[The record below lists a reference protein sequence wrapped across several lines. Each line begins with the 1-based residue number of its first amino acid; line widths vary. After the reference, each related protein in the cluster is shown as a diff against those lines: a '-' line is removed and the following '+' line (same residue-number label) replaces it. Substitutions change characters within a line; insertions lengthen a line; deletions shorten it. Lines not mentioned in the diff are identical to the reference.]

1 MDVQETR
8 LQQVLEGSKQYRVP
22 LYQRPYSWTTKQL
35 DRLWSDIVELAEHR
49 IDSPHATHFT
59 GSLVL
64 SLGQVGPSGSEFL
77 VVDGQQR
84 LTTLTLLICA
94 LRDHYAEVEP
104 DAPEKMARLE
114 ESYLIDRFKSGDD
127 RLKLLPTQADRD
139 AYRSIISRN
148 VDGAP
153 QSGILE
159 AYRFFRTR
167 IHQADAPDDPH
178 DIDRIE
184 SAVLNGLVFVSIT
197 AKGDD
202 NVYRIFES
210 LNNTGLKL
218 TQGDLLRN
226 YLFMRLGGR
235 GEEIYDSWWLPMQR
249 TLSPSD
255 LETLFW
261 IDLIWRNPIA
271 KQGDIYTLQ
280 VERMRDLDDDEIV
293 AEVRRFGELAKL
305 FSLIRRPDGEA
316 DQHVR
321 AQLLRFQQWR
331 LAAAEPLMLHLLRLR
346 ADGSLDDSSLAA
358 ALHLIESFMVRRL
371 VVGASTSAISRILY
385 TAPGEVGEED
395 AVASL
400 HAYLSRGRKFFA
412 TDAQIA
418 DAVVTKPFYYQGR
431 SSQRKTLLSWLEQAT
446 PLQYGDRQLVGKEQV
461 ELENLTIE
469 HIMPQSISAAWR
481 QSLEVDLGDFDS
493 ADEVQEEY
501 LHTLANLTLT
511 GYNSELSN
519 HPFEQKRELL
529 TASGI
534 RLNAEVAMHD
544 RWGRAEIL
552 GRGAVLAKRIAQTWI
567 GPLDDT
573 DVSDAG
579 VTWKVALDAIDAIP
593 AGRWASY
600 GDVAAVAGTHPV
612 PLGAFL
618 SSTVVPNAY
627 RVLKRRGMIAPS
639 FVWAEQ
645 SPNAGLDPMELLQS
659 EGIEFNSSRRASQ
672 KQRMSVSELAEAIG
686 LMVRSDVDPLQDE
699 SESRYTFLEAV
710 TLELTPSTA
719 NGVNA
724 LLDSWESMGGRVE
737 YNADGTSCHFIA
749 PASSARQKPTKPI
762 IMYAIG
768 KIEFPFATLENR
780 PPFDEPEL
788 REGYKARLNAAR
800 LVDLTG
806 DISALRYPSAPLSA
820 LESTAMR
827 DSVADVL
834 TWFLSELDRYD
845 AEYATADPVGAI

>member
-35 DRLWSDIVELAEHR
+35 DRLWNDIVELAEHR
-49 IDSPHATHFT
+49 VDAPHATHFT

-94 LRDHYAEVEP
+94 LRDHYDEVEP
-104 DAPEKMARLE
+104 DHPEKMARLE
-114 ESYLIDRFKSGDD
+114 ESYLVDRFKRGDA

-167 IHQADAPDDPH
+167 IHQADTPDDPH

-261 IDLIWRNPIA
+261 IDLIWRNPLA

-280 VERMRDLDDDEIV
+280 VERLRDLDDDQIV
-293 AEVRRFGELAKL
+293 AEVRRFSDLAKL
-305 FSLIRRPDGEA
+305 FSLIRKPEGESSA
-316 DQHVR
+316 QVR
-321 AQLLRFQQWR
+321 KHLQRGSQWR

-346 ADGSLDDSSLAA
+346 AEGRLDNDGLTS

-371 VVGASTSAISRILY
+371 VVGASTNGISRILY
-385 TAPGEVGEED
+385 GAPGEVGEED

-400 HAYLSRGRKFFA
+400 HGYLSRGRKFFA

-446 PLQYGDRQLVGKEQV
+446 PLQFGDRQLVGKEQV

-469 HIMPQSISAAWR
+469 HVMPQTISAPWR
-481 QSLEVDLGDFDS
+481 ESLEGDLGDFES

-519 HPFEQKRELL
+519 NPFAQKRELL

-534 RLNAEVAMHD
+534 RMNAEIATHE

-552 GRGAVLAKRIAQTWI
+552 ERGAVISKRISENWMA
-567 GPLDDT
+567 PLDDT

-612 PLGAFL
+612 PLGHHL

-627 RVLKRRGMIAPS
+627 RVLKRFGSVAPN
-639 FVWAEQ
+639 FVWAAE
-645 SPNAGLDPMELLQS
+645 SPNAGIDPVELLRS
-659 EGIEFNSSRRASQ
+659 EGIEFDAELRASQ
-672 KQRMSVSELAEAIG
+672 SQRMSVTELAEAIG
-686 LMVRSDVDPLQDE
+686 LVIRSDVEPREDE
-699 SESRYTFLEAV
+699 SETRNAFLEVVA
-710 TLELTPSTA
+710 LELTPSTSS
-719 NGVNA
+719 GVNA
-724 LLDSWESMGGRVE
+724 LLDSWESLGGRIE
-737 YNADGTSCHFIA
+737 YNADGNSCHLIA
-749 PASSARQKPTKPI
+749 PASGARPKPIKPI
-762 IMYAIG
+762 ILYASG
-768 KIEFPFATLENR
+768 SIEFPFATLEHR

-788 REGYKARLNAAR
+788 REEYKSRLNASRVA
-800 LVDLTG
+800 DLTE
-806 DISALRYPSAPLSA
+806 DISTLRYPSAPLAS
-820 LESTAMR
+820 LEYAATR
-827 DSVADVL
+827 DSIADVL
-834 TWFLSELDRYD
+834 TWFLSEIDRYD
-845 AEYATADPVGAI
+845 AELAAAESVGAN